1 MTLCAH
7 TKDADQ
13 RNNDTN
19 AFVKILLIR
28 IRFFR
33 ACINFAHVC
42 DMSPRERVSYEE
54 KIILLRKKQV
64 LRVSY
69 LEKNF
74 KKLAALKVSKRVPS
88 EPVQN
93 PLEFV
98 WIRVF

>member
-7 TKDADQ
+7 AKDAYQ

-42 DMSPRERVSYEE
+42 DMSPRECVSYEE
-54 KIILLRKKQV
+54 KLGVLKKRSFV
-64 LRVSY
+64 FPTLK
-69 LEKNF
+69 KNF
-74 KKLAALKVSKRVPS
+74 QKLASLKIAKFRKGG
-88 EPVQN
+88 
-93 PLEFV
+93 
-98 WIRVF
+98 RR